1 MRGTGSDGSP
11 DDGEVLVVGA
21 VVERDGRLFL
31 ARRAAGE
38 RHGGRWE
45 LPGGKVERGES
56 PERALARE
64 LREELAVEAEV
75 SALVAE
81 SAVSIEGKRYRFLAL
96 EAAFDRDPVAG
107 PAHSGFGWFEPESLP
122 DENDLAP
129 LDAPALEA
137 WLRRAG
143 KSES

>member
-1 MRGTGSDGSP
+1 VSGPIGTGARI
-11 DDGEVLVVGA
+11 DGETLVVGA

-56 PERALARE
+56 PERALERE
-64 LREELAVEAEV
+64 LREELSVGATV
-75 SALVAE
+75 STLLAE
-81 SAVSIEGKRYRFLAL
+81 SAASIEGRRYRFLAL
-96 EAAFDRDPVAG
+96 EAAFDREPVAG
-107 PAHSGFGWFEPESLP
+107 TVHSELGWFAPDSLP
-122 DENDLAP
+122 AGPDLAP

-137 WLRRAG
+137 WRRRIG
-143 KSES
+143 TSKS